1 MNSPNKNSGSFR
13 DPAGHVYHLDGRVFR
28 SVNEI
33 ARKQYEAIRDRGLIR
48 KAVADEYLIPTVEL
62 ANADWPAGLQDAA
75 HVLEHEPIPFVS
87 YPYEWSFSQ
96 LKAAAL
102 HHLDFQLMLLEQDGI
117 LSDASAYNIQFV
129 GTKPVFVDLLSIAP
143 YEEGAYW
150 LGHRQFCEQFLNPL
164 LLRAKKG
171 ITHNAWYRGSLEG
184 ISSIELASLLSFWD
198 KLSWNVFVH
207 VNLLARMDKAA
218 LKNPDAAVQK
228 IRSGRAL
235 SKTAF
240 RGILHSL
247 RRWTAKLQPKDIG
260 ETVWGEYA
268 GTHTYDDEEADLKRR
283 YVENFAAKVRPKTL
297 IDIGC
302 NTGDYSL
309 AAIRGG
315 AGYVIGFDFDR
326 TAVEIAYSRSAA
338 KDLPFLPLWLDAAN
352 PSPDQ
357 GWMQRERGGF
367 STRARADAMIAL
379 AFEHHLAIARNIPLG
394 QVVEWLV
401 QLAPQG
407 IIEFVPKHDD
417 TIQRMLALRKDI
429 FVDYTEE
436 SFAAHLARFAKIS
449 ETKRVSAS
457 GRTLYAYER

>member
-1 MNSPNKNSGSFR
+1 MNSLNKNSGSFR
-13 DPAGHVYHLDGRVFR
+13 DPAGYVYHLDGRVFR
-28 SVNEI
+28 NVNEI
-33 ARKQYEAIRDRGLIR
+33 ARNQYEAIRDRGLIS
-48 KAVADEYLIPTVEL
+48 KAVVDKYLIPTVEL
-62 ANADWPAGLQDAA
+62 ANRDWPAGLSDAA
-75 HVLEHEPIPFVS
+75 YVLEHEPIPFVS

-102 HHLDFQLMLLEQDGI
+102 HHLDFQLMLLERDAV
-117 LSDASAYNIQFV
+117 LTDASAYNIQFV
-129 GTKPVFVDLLSIAP
+129 GTKPNIIDLLSIAP

-164 LLRAKKG
+164 LLRANRG
-171 ITHNAWYRGSLEG
+171 VAHNAWYRGSLEG

-207 VNLLARMDKAA
+207 VILLARMDKAA
-218 LKNPDAAVQK
+218 LKDPDAAVQK
-228 IRSGRAL
+228 VRSSRSL

-240 RGILHSL
+240 RGILQSL
-247 RRWTAKLQPKDIG
+247 HKWTAKLQPKNIG

-268 GTHTYDDEEADLKRR
+268 STHTYSDEEADLKRQC
-283 YVENFAAKVRPKTL
+283 VEKFAAKVRPKTL

-309 AAIRGG
+309 AAIKGG
-315 AGYVIGFDFDR
+315 AGYVIGFDFDQK
-326 TAVEIAYSRSAA
+326 AVEIANSRSAA
-338 KDLPFLPLWLDAAN
+338 NDLPFLPLWMDAAN

-367 STRARADAMIAL
+367 STRACADAMIAL
-379 AFEHHLAIARNIPLG
+379 AFEHHLAIAKNVPLG

-401 QLAPQG
+401 QLAPKG
-407 IIEFVPKHDD
+407 IIEFVPKQDS

-436 SFAAHLARFAKIS
+436 SFVAHLGRVAKIS
-449 ETKRVSAS
+449 DTQRVSAN
-457 GRTLYAYER
+457 GRTLYTYER